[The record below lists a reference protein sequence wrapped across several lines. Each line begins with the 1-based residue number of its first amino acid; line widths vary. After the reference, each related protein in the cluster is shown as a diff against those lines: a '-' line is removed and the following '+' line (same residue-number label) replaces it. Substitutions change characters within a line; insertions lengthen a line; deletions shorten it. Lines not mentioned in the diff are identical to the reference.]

1 MSHHA
6 VQVLMGVAACRLV
19 MVETVD
25 DEGKPLDTP
34 PAPAGS
40 ALLPALAL
48 LGITAARAAGWLTLN
63 DPLTRALLFVPLFT
77 LLVVRIH
84 RNTLQGAKGFTG
96 MLGHP
101 LLTYLVSA
109 AAHFTCC
116 YACLS
121 ICRYVYVHVSKLLP

>member
-1 MSHHA
+1 
-6 VQVLMGVAACRLV
+6 

-40 ALLPALAL
+40 ALGPALAL

-84 RNTLQGAKGFTG
+84 RNTLQGAKGFTA

-101 LLTYLVSA
+101 LLTYLVRGGLCLFVCISMRMWCLHLELLRRVGRPRGEA
-109 AAHFTCC
+109 CRDLCC
-116 YACLS
+116 RQHDIWS
-121 ICRYVYVHVSKLLP
+121 

>member
-1 MSHHA
+1 M
-6 VQVLMGVAACRLV
+6 QVLMGVAACRLV

-48 LGITAARAAGWLTLN
+48 LGITAARAAGWLALN

-84 RNTLQGAKGFTG
+84 RNTLQGAKGFTAL
-96 MLGHP
+96 LGHP
-101 LLTYLVSA
+101 LLTYLVSG
-109 AAHFTCC
+109 CL
-116 YACLS
+116 ACFGW
-121 ICRYVYVHVSKLLP
+121 LLWLAFDGLCTFQGGSCASG